1 MQITLPQQVGCFRHR
16 HMIQHIWSVQGQ
28 WSRGAVVCELSPPA
42 FCHHAP
48 RWKCHVGFL
57 TDTQTAK
64 TRKNRLDEVQEQELP
79 PLQKWP
85 PAELM
90 IKKTTMDYHKRNTIR
105 PPSSVLSL
113 LLSSTRD
120 QVCTQGWVY
129 LQLQG
134 LAPRTHCALYTMLVQ
149 CHEQAEDGR
158 IGLERLGE
166 IKGLIARQQ
175 MNEDNRHSWHKQIDR
190 LMKNVKKAKHLSWL
204 RNKTGHR
211 FAGQNNTNTLAA
223 LGGYVPGTG
232 RLRQGLPKIPGSTPH
247 TGCSQTIGTFA
258 FQAAIAGLG
267 GRGPLEAS
275 PGASPGLHGFPLPIY
290 SSFSAFFSPLMLN
303 IIQSAQE
310 SGLFCGVSRRG

>member
-1 MQITLPQQVGCFRHR
+1 
-16 HMIQHIWSVQGQ
+16 
-28 WSRGAVVCELSPPA
+28 
-42 FCHHAP
+42 
-48 RWKCHVGFL
+48 
-57 TDTQTAK
+57 
-64 TRKNRLDEVQEQELP
+64 
-79 PLQKWP
+79 
-85 PAELM
+85 
-90 IKKTTMDYHKRNTIR
+90 MDYHKRNTIR

-166 IKGLIARQQ
+166 IKGLIAGLQ

-190 LMKNVKKAKHLSWL
+190 LMKNVKKAKHVSWL

-211 FAGQNNTNTLAA
+211 FAGQNNTNSLAA

-275 PGASPGLHGFPLPIY
+275 PGASPGLDGFPLPIY

-310 SGLFCGVSRRG
+310 SGLFCGLSRRG